1 MPPQHP
7 ETRLVHA
14 AAEPDAAT
22 GGLSPAIDLSTTFA
36 RTPDY
41 ALPAGLL
48 YGREGNP
55 VRERLER
62 ALAELEGGAAAAAFA
77 SGVAAAHAAFMA
89 QRPGDLV
96 LMPAGGYS
104 GIRRL
109 ATSVL
114 GPWGLR
120 AEFVDE
126 RAPGAYEAAIVARR
140 PALVW
145 IETPANPMWGI
156 TDIAAVAAA
165 AHAAGARVLADNTVA
180 TPAGQSPLALGADV
194 VLHATT
200 KAIGGH
206 SDVTG
211 GALVAREADAW
222 FARVREVQALAG
234 GVPSP
239 FDCWLVLRGLRT
251 LAVRLERQSAT
262 AMRLAAAL
270 AAHPRVARVHYPGL
284 ASHPG
289 HAVAARQMRRFSGL
303 LSFEVAGTRDD
314 ALRVVGAL
322 RLIHRATSLGGVE
335 SLAEHRRTVEAAD
348 SPTPDTLIRVSCG
361 LEHPDDLLAD
371 LGAALGG

>member
-1 MPPQHP
+1 MSAHHP

-14 AAEPDAAT
+14 AAEPDPAT
-22 GGLSPAIDLSTTFA
+22 GSLAPAIDLSTTFA
-36 RTPDY
+36 RDAEY
-41 ALPAGLL
+41 ALPAGFL

-55 VRERLER
+55 VRDRLER
-62 ALAELEGGAAAAAFA
+62 ALAALEGGASAAAFA
-77 SGVAAAHAAFMA
+77 SGVAAAHAALMA

-104 GIRRL
+104 GIRKL
-109 ATSVL
+109 VTTVFV
-114 GPWGLR
+114 PWGLR
-120 AEFVDE
+120 VAFVDE
-126 RAPGAYEAAIVARR
+126 RLPGAYEAAIAAEP

-145 IETPANPMWGI
+145 IETPSNPRWGI
-156 TDIAAVAAA
+156 TDIAAVSAAA
-165 AHAAGARVLADNTVA
+165 RAAGARVLADNTVA
-180 TPAGQSPLALGADV
+180 TPLGQSPLALGADV

-211 GALVAREADAW
+211 GALVARDADAW

-239 FDCWLVLRGLRT
+239 FDSWLVLRGLRT

-262 AMRLAAAL
+262 AMALATAL
-270 AAHPRVARVHYPGL
+270 AAHPGVARVHYPGL

-289 HAVAARQMRRFSGL
+289 HDVAARQMRRFSGL
-303 LSFEVAGTRDD
+303 LSFEVAGTRAD

-322 RLIHRATSLGGVE
+322 RLFHRATSLGGVE
-335 SLAEHRRTVEAAD
+335 SLAEHRRSVEAPD
-348 SPTPDTLIRVSCG
+348 SPTPETLIRLSCG

-371 LGAALGG
+371 LRTALDA